1 MARYR
6 NKGNSIIIAV
16 AAAAG
21 AVLMALA
28 VAIVFA
34 LRTGIVGAVLVALV
48 IIVAAFS
55 GWFVGMLQ
63 QVRENNHAAYMQGYN
78 EGLKKKTL
86 VIRQPG
92 CSILVRMPDTEE
104 LEAAGCVER
113 SQ

>member
-6 NKGNSIIIAV
+6 NKGNSFIIAA

-34 LRTGIVGAVLVALV
+34 LGTGIAGAVLVALV

-55 GWFVGMLQ
+55 GWFAGMLQ
-63 QVRENNHAAYMQGYN
+63 QIRGNNRAAYMQGYN

-92 CSILVRMPDTEE
+92 RSISVRMQDTEE
-104 LEAAGCVER
+104 HFNT
-113 SQ
+113 